1 MTPPTT
7 PLMAAVAGPV
17 PAGDPGTHTGT
28 HTGTPLGRARSCLPR
43 AVFLLPAG
51 IAMLAGLDAAL
62 MLLGLAAPVSTRRLP
77 DVHGMLMVLG
87 FVGTLVSLERAVALH
102 RRAGFLAPALLG
114 AGGLLLLSPLS
125 LTVARTALLLGA
137 AALVGVYIPLW
148 RRQRD
153 DAVLIQALGAVLAAG
168 AATLW
173 LGGVAMPS
181 LLPWLA
187 GFIVLTI
194 AGERL
199 ELARLALGPSA
210 GRTLVLLSCA
220 VMAGVAASLLFP
232 APGTVLLGVALMAL
246 VGWLGPHDV
255 ARRTIRTTG
264 LTRFMAAG
272 MLSGYV
278 WLAVAAAI
286 WLLGGPALSGARY
299 DAVVHA
305 VFLGF
310 AISMIMAHAP
320 VILPAVLRRP
330 LPYHPLLL
338 VPLVLLHLSLALRL
352 WVGDALGVPAAWQ
365 VGGVLNIVALLLFV
379 VLAAHSSMR
388 RSRSS

>member
-17 PAGDPGTHTGT
+17 PAGDPGT